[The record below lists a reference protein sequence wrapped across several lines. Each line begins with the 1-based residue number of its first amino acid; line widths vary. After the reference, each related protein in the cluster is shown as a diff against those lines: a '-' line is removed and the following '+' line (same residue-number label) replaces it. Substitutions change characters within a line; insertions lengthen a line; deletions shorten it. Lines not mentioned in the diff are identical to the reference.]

1 MKRAQGT
8 GNREQRAGRVLWSA
22 CIRDAAR
29 VDRRAGRIA
38 PSIPRSP
45 LTSRFRGLPCGPASL
60 FAPASCQRSP
70 VPRSQSG
77 YTLIEVIVAF
87 GVLALGLTLLL
98 GTLSGATRQV
108 RHADRAGRAALHAQ
122 SLLDQA
128 GIGES
133 LQPGQTDGELE
144 DGAYRWTLEVAPYR
158 DPGAPPPGPEALAAP
173 QLLQLVLVVSWGELP
188 RERLRVDSLRLVAPD
203 PLAGM
208 GATP

>member
-1 MKRAQGT
+1 M
-8 GNREQRAGRVLWSA
+8 
-22 CIRDAAR
+22 
-29 VDRRAGRIA
+29 RAGRIA
-38 PSIPRSP
+38 PSLPRFP
-45 LTSRFRGLPCGPASL
+45 F
-60 FAPASCQRSP
+60 P

-108 RHADRAGRAALHAQ
+108 RHADVAGRAALHAQ

-133 LQPGQTDGELE
+133 LQPGQSDGELE
-144 DGAYRWTLEVAPYR
+144 DGFYRWTLDIEPYR

-173 QLLQLVLVVSWGELP
+173 QLMQLVLTVRWGESP
-188 RERLRVDSLRLVAPD
+188 RERLQLATLRLVAPD

-208 GATP
+208 GAVP

>member
-1 MKRAQGT
+1 MRRAPGTACTARLPACAWEPAPLPGCACGTHRTRRLLTGLPQTPRAHRRAQ
-8 GNREQRAGRVLWSA
+8 R
-22 CIRDAAR
+22 
-29 VDRRAGRIA
+29 
-38 PSIPRSP
+38 
-45 LTSRFRGLPCGPASL
+45 
-60 FAPASCQRSP
+60 
-70 VPRSQSG
+70 G

-108 RHADRAGRAALHAQ
+108 RHADVAGRAALHAQ

-133 LQPGQTDGELE
+133 LQPGQTDGALE
-144 DGAYRWTLEVAPYR
+144 DGFYRWTLDVAPYR
-158 DPGAPPPGPEALAAP
+158 DPGAPPPGPEALSAP
-173 QLLQLVLVVSWGELP
+173 QLMQLVLELRWGESP
-188 RERLRVDSLRLVAPD
+188 RERLQLTTLRLVAPD

>member
-1 MKRAQGT
+1 MRPPAPAHGQGWIEAPVAIPDS
-8 GNREQRAGRVLWSA
+8 RFPIPAGRQA
-22 CIRDAAR
+22 
-29 VDRRAGRIA
+29 
-38 PSIPRSP
+38 
-45 LTSRFRGLPCGPASL
+45 
-60 FAPASCQRSP
+60 
-70 VPRSQSG
+70 G

-108 RHADRAGRAALHAQ
+108 RHADVAGRAALHAQ

-144 DGAYRWTLEVAPYR
+144 DGFYRWTLDVEPYL

-173 QLLQLVLVVSWGELP
+173 QLMQLVLTVRWGASP
-188 RERLRVDSLRLVAPD
+188 RERLQLATLRLVAPD

-208 GATP
+208 GAVP